1 MSVSFQDMESLL
13 GSAIQK
19 ANQVLDASANGDA
32 IPADVLQRAADELH
46 KTVESVASAGLGK
59 SHPLAQEAAQLRKSL
74 RNKGSRIKVSA
85 LHVVRMFE

>member
-1 MSVSFQDMESLL
+1 M

-46 KTVESVASAGLGK
+46 KTVESVASAGLSP
-59 SHPLAQEAAQLRKSL
+59 SHPLAKEATQLDKTTAR
-74 RNKGSRIKVSA
+74 
-85 LHVVRMFE
+85 

>member
-1 MSVSFQDMESLL
+1 MSVSFQEMESLL

-46 KTVESVASAGLGK
+46 KTVESVASAGLGE

-74 RNKGSRIKVSA
+74 RNKATNQIKVCGA
-85 LHVVRMFE
+85 CGLNI